1 MMICTMMPLRVA
13 TMAIALMV
21 RGEAPVRRSNTSARG
36 ALEVASSACPTET
49 SATHTTST

>member
-1 MMICTMMPLRVA
+1 MMICTMTPLSVA

-21 RGEAPVRRSNTSARG
+21 RGDAPVRRSNTSAKG
-36 ALEVASSACPTET
+36 AFEAASSACPTET